1 MLDHPSQEAL
11 LVAMRGPVGCPWDCC
26 QQAWQIVEQTC
37 HSVAKI
43 AGETPDASLPVANLV
58 QQAGGRQVR
67 RLGM

>member
-11 LVAMRGPVGCPWDCC
+11 LVAVRDPAACPRDYS
-26 QQAWQIVEQTC
+26 QQAWQVVEQTC

-43 AGETPDASLPVANLV
+43 AGETLDANLPALKRV
-58 QQAGGRQVR
+58 QQAGGRQGW